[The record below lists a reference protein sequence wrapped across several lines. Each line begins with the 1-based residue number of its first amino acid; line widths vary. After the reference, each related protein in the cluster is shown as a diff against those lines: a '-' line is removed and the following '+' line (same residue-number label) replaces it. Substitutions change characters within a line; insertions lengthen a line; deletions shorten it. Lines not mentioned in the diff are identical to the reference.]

1 MMFAAGVVAEVV
13 EEMRLEKTPR
23 KTVSVLMIVC
33 NEADRIEDCL
43 KSVHGWAD
51 EIIVLDSGSTDGTPE
66 IVRRYTDKLW
76 ITDWP
81 GYGPQRNRALEKVS
95 CEWVMT
101 IDADERMTPEL
112 RDEIDRWLSDPAM
125 DCTILKMP
133 WRTFFYGKPLRF
145 GRYTS
150 PQGKLFK
157 REGVRYRDHM
167 VHESLLMPRWKEGIL
182 KSPLDHYSWRDYY
195 HVQEKHLKY
204 AWLLAQQKHAAG
216 KRGSLAVATLR
227 LFTDFFQQY
236 VLRLSILDGW
246 RGFLI
251 SMILAQY
258 AFHKYAALKTLNA
271 TAKMTQVTNQT
282 ISSPGKDR

>member
-1 MMFAAGVVAEVV
+1 MTVDT
-13 EEMRLEKTPR
+13 KTAKPSR
-23 KTVSVLMIVC
+23 RSSISVLLIC
-33 NEADRIEDCL
+33 KNEADRIEPCL
-43 KSVHGWAD
+43 QSVAGWAD

-95 CEWVMT
+95 SDWVMT

-182 KSPLDHYSWRDYY
+182 KSPLDHYSWRDYV

-204 AWLLAQQKHAAG
+204 AWLLAQQKQAAG
-216 KRGSLAVATLR
+216 KRGSLWIATLR

-236 VLRLSILDGW
+236 VLRLSMLDGW

-251 SMILAQY
+251 SIILAQY
-258 AFHKYAALKTLNA
+258 AFHKYAALKTLNV
-271 TAKMTQVTNQT
+271 TADMAKQANQA